1 MSLQRKLKYAVL
13 GIGRM
18 GQRHALNIAF
28 KSPRSELVAICDP
41 RPSSLEWSERAL
53 PAEIARFSDASNCLR
68 DSGADAV
75 LIASE
80 TGQHAPL
87 TIAALN
93 AGKHVLVEKPIS
105 IDLKTSRQVVQEVEQ
120 HPDIKVMVGFSR
132 RFDESYREV
141 KRMIDTGRL
150 GKPHLVKSATNDQ
163 YDPSGF
169 FVSYAAASGGI
180 FVDCAI
186 HDIDLARWFLLSSP
200 EDPSSLTHGSEI
212 PTLHPNTRIR
222 REVRRVFALGHNARH
237 PELER
242 DGDVDNGIGIVEL
255 VNGGTLVVHANR
267 TMMHGHDCFTE
278 VFGTKSK
285 VVVNGNPQL
294 NRVEIRDA
302 YGVRTESTPTYYER
316 FKDAFVTEVNEFTEA
331 VLDNKPLPVTAI
343 DALEASK
350 IAAALTHSFRTSQ
363 PVYFDDQNEPIMA

>member
-18 GQRHALNIAF
+18 GQRHALNVAF
-28 KSPRSELVAICDP
+28 KSPRSELVAVCDP
-41 RPSSLEWSERAL
+41 RASSLEWSEKAL
-53 PAEIARFSDASNCLR
+53 PAEIGRFADADKCLR

-87 TIAALN
+87 TIASVK
-93 AGKHVLVEKPIS
+93 AGKHVLLEKPIS
-105 IDLKTSRQVVQEVEQ
+105 IDLDTSRQVVNEVSQ
-120 HPDIKVMVGFSR
+120 YPDLKVMVGFSR
-132 RFDESYREV
+132 RFDESNREI
-141 KRMIDTGRL
+141 KRMIDAGRL
-150 GKPHLVKSATNDQ
+150 GQPHLVKSATNDQ

-186 HDIDLARWFLLSSP
+186 HDIDLARWFLLPSPANLTASSAV
-200 EDPSSLTHGSEI
+200 
-212 PTLHPNTRIR
+212 PTLNSTTTAKK
-222 REVRRVFALGHNARH
+222 EVKRVFALGHNARH
-237 PELER
+237 PELEK
-242 DGDVDNGIGIVEL
+242 DGDVDNGIGIVEFE
-255 VNGGTLVVHANR
+255 NGGTLVVHVNR

-278 VFGTKSK
+278 VFGTESK

-316 FKDAFVTEVNEFTEA
+316 FKEAFVTEVNEFTEV
-331 VLDNKPLPVTAI
+331 VLDNKPLPVTAV

-350 IAAALTHSFRTSQ
+350 IAAALTHSFRTGQ
-363 PVYFDDQNEPIMA
+363 PVHFDDQNEPIMV